1 MSPIC
6 PEASRGRI
14 CTKFGKVVGG
24 RRYNH
29 VFFDDRLR
37 GVNFEGGGRI
47 LPFPIDKPGRR

>member
-14 CTKFGKVVGG
+14 CTKFGKAVGG
-24 RRYNH
+24 RRYYH
-29 VFFDDRLR
+29 LFFDDRLR